1 MKFLSEYQDHIDDI
15 NLELRK
21 VNHLLKTKTLSF
33 NELEQ
38 RMQNNLLNTM
48 ILESIARES
57 EHNNNS

>member
-1 MKFLSEYQDHIDDI
+1 MKFLSEYQDHIDEI

-21 VNHLLKTKTLSF
+21 VNHLLKTKTLSL